1 MKSYK
6 SGQNSRLSWKSS
18 SRYRVSQLHPQDSH
32 KNINEDQTF
41 CQKDLGFWIDRSSWA
56 FVMAIEYGSKYM
68 VKHSNLWIPCSEY
81 FHKSP
86 KFAKCLKLGQ
96 PSSHQRP
103 FQDLR
108 CHFMQFAFS
117 VHLATAESKFGFD
130 ANCVCLLGFMCIN
143 PPNILQLKTYWPTT
157 EKSPKTIRKIAHF
170 WITLCSQV
178 SPSHDLFREGKFH
191 LFWEL
196 YKWKVL

>member
-1 MKSYK
+1 MKLYK

-32 KNINEDQTF
+32 KNMNEDQTF
-41 CQKDLGFWIDRSSWA
+41 SHKELDFGIYQSSWA

-68 VKHSNLWIPCSEY
+68 VKHLNLWIPRSEY

-96 PSSHQRP
+96 RLSHQRP
-103 FQDLR
+103 FQNLR

-130 ANCVCLLGFMCIN
+130 ANCVCLLGYMCIN

-157 EKSPKTIRKIAHF
+157 E
-170 WITLCSQV
+170 
-178 SPSHDLFREGKFH
+178 
-191 LFWEL
+191 
-196 YKWKVL
+196 

>member
-1 MKSYK
+1 MKYEIIQIWPK
-6 SGQNSRLSWKSS
+6 LKIVMKIQFPI
-18 SRYRVSQLHPQDSH
+18 YRVSQLHPQDSH
-32 KNINEDQTF
+32 KNMNEDQTF
-41 CQKDLGFWIDRSSWA
+41 SHKELDFGIYQSSWA

-68 VKHSNLWIPCSEY
+68 VKHLNLWIPRSEY

-103 FQDLR
+103 FQNLR

-130 ANCVCLLGFMCIN
+130 ANCVCLLGYMCIN
-143 PPNILQLKTYWPTT
+143 QYLTAQNIL
-157 EKSPKTIRKIAHF
+157 A
-170 WITLCSQV
+170 
-178 SPSHDLFREGKFH
+178 
-191 LFWEL
+191 
-196 YKWKVL
+196 